1 MMTTAG
7 TSVARPS
14 GNSDPAALR
23 KAAQKFEAMAIGEM
37 LAPMFETIDT
47 SKGPF
52 GGGAGEA
59 AFRPMLVQEIGKQI
73 AAHGGFG
80 LADQIYHALLTA
92 QEKGK

>member
-1 MMTTAG
+1 ML
-7 TSVARPS
+7 TSSGAVRPTLP
-14 GNSDPAALR
+14 GSDPAALR
-23 KAAQKFEAMAIGEM
+23 QAAQKFEAMAIGEM